1 MSEIPTD
8 STNPIIDKNVL
19 DPNKSDIKTNFD
31 KLEKFLKLYFTYQK
45 DESGITLM
53 VNQSN
58 YIQTPFVKFGDNG
71 EILPDTI
78 PGTYATIKNGES

>member
-8 STNPIIDKNVL
+8 YTNPIIDKNVF
-19 DPNKSDIKTNFD
+19 DPNKSDIRTNFD

-58 YIQTPFVKFGDNG
+58 YIQTPFVKFGDDG
-71 EILPDTI
+71 EILPAFQ
-78 PGTYATIKNGES
+78 GML

>member
-8 STNPIIDKNVL
+8 STNLIIDKNVL
-19 DPNKSDIKTNFD
+19 DPNKSDIETNFD

-53 VNQSN
+53 VNQLDKMLGKVRLQSH
-58 YIQTPFVKFGDNG
+58 
-71 EILPDTI
+71 LL
-78 PGTYATIKNGES
+78 